1 MKRILFSLVAAT
13 LLLGCGGSKRERS
26 SEDQA
31 TIYVSILPIKQL
43 VESLVGDNFRVEV
56 LVPAGASPET
66 FEPTARQWAE
76 LERAEL
82 VLGIGL
88 LDFEQNLLTKLPE
101 QVKVINLSK
110 GVDILA
116 GCCSHGHHHHQ
127 HHHAHGVDPHIWTSP
142 RELKTMV
149 ANIDQVLRP
158 LHPDTIRYKTN
169 FEALTQRLDS
179 LDQAT
184 GEAIRQAGVRAF
196 YIYHPAMSYY
206 ARAYGLEQ
214 VAIEQEGKEPSAKRI
229 AQLIERGRREEIRN
243 IFYQSQFPA
252 SSVEIIVRDL
262 GGQAL
267 PINPLAEDILTE
279 IERFTQQIIRY
290 E

>member
-13 LLLGCGGSKRERS
+13 LLLGCGSSKREGS

-43 VESLVGDNFRVEV
+43 VESLVGDDFRVEV

-66 FEPTARQWAE
+66 FEPTARQWVE

-82 VLGIGL
+82 ILGIGL

-116 GCCSHGHHHHQ
+116 GCCSHGHHHH

-149 ANIDQVLRP
+149 ANIDQVIRP

-169 FEALTQRLDS
+169 FESLTQRLDS

-229 AQLIERGRREEIRN
+229 AQLIERGRQEKIRN

-252 SSVEIIVRDL
+252 SSVEIIVQDL

-267 PINPLAEDILTE
+267 PIDPLAEDILAE
-279 IERFTQQIIRY
+279 IERFTQQVIRY